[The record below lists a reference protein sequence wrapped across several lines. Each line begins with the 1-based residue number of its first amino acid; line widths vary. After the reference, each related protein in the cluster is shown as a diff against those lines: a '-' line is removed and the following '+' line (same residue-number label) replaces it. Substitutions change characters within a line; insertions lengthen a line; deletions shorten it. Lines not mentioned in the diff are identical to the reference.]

1 MQKCWRMVL
10 GEERR
15 VGDFVL
21 VVTHWEPVV
30 ANDLLEIPWSD
41 YLTLKRETKR

>member
-1 MQKCWRMVL
+1 MVL
-10 GEERR
+10 GEEHR

-30 ANDLLEIPWSD
+30 ANDLVEIPWSA
-41 YLTLKRETKR
+41 YLTLTRDAKR